1 MRKLSKEEV
10 EIEKNKKMKYLNEE
24 IISKGYNPED
34 FSNFII
40 RTKGMPPDLIL
51 LKDYVKIVDNFKSE
65 QLKKTYSSVNSKK
78 EKEQSLF
85 EVVYSP

>member
-51 LKDYVKIVDNFKSE
+51 FKDYVKIVDNFKSE
-65 QLKKTYSSVNSKK
+65 QLK
-78 EKEQSLF
+78 
-85 EVVYSP
+85 